1 MLCLSVT
8 TAIKALGLRAE
19 YEMATDEAT
28 QLRVIEAI
36 KSLLAETGSTSV
48 QLTAAHV
55 FLQHSLT
62 KDALQCVH
70 LGVTMEHIVLAL
82 QIYLKM
88 DRIDL
93 AKEQLSLLKQADE
106 DAILTQLGSVYVSLA
121 NGSSTA
127 HDAIHH
133 LRSLSEQYGPSPL
146 LLNLMAVS
154 YMTSAQYEEAEAS
167 LEECRRD
174 FSQNI
179 PDTLINLLVCY
190 QHEQKPI
197 GPILAELKRSFPN
210 HAFCQGLE
218 RVEGAFEREAVKYK
232 VSA

>member
-1 MLCLSVT
+1 
-8 TAIKALGLRAE
+8 
-19 YEMATDEAT
+19 MATDEDT
-28 QLRVIEAI
+28 QVALIEAM
-36 KSLLAETGSTSV
+36 KGLLAESGSTSV

-93 AKEQLSLLKQADE
+93 AKAQLSLLKQADE
-106 DAILTQLGSVYVSLA
+106 DAVLTQLGSVYVSLA

-127 HDAIHH
+127 RDAIHV
-133 LRSLSEQYGPSPL
+133 LGSLAEQYGPSPV

-154 YMTSAQYEEAEAS
+154 YMTSSQYEEAEAR

-174 FSQNI
+174 FSLTV

-197 GPILAELKRSFPN
+197 EPILAELKTSFPN
-210 HAFCQGLE
+210 HAFCKGLE

-232 VSA
+232 VAA